1 MERDT
6 WEKQQGEGMGD
17 GEQRIHT
24 QPPGDGK
31 GTGWAEG
38 WAEVGT
44 KPKEGIAEGPEW
56 HFCAP
61 VTASPSV
68 TVRSTEVL
76 AEPLGTCLPQG
87 LPPSC
92 PQEE

>member
-1 MERDT
+1 MMERDT

-24 QPPGDGK
+24 QPPRDGK

-56 HFCAP
+56 HFQC
-61 VTASPSV
+61 SCH
-68 TVRSTEVL
+68 
-76 AEPLGTCLPQG
+76 GQPQCD
-87 LPPSC
+87 S
-92 PQEE
+92 EEH